1 MIFNKKYKT
10 IFLDPN
16 SGAVSIDEKVNIIL
30 SPSLYWVKKMV
41 LPVKSTRE
49 VKKLLPSIF
58 EETLPDGKYSYSAY
72 KSSNESEFFI
82 FAYEDKKILDVLAEK
97 NISLTDVANVYF
109 AQSEL
114 LFIDG
119 AMKINESQSV
129 YIKDDILVL
138 VPCCWVE
145 EKSELDLSSLTL
157 SKHKIPLQ
165 QFGHIVDIKNFY
177 SVGIA
182 LIVLIVLL
190 FSELFITLQKRD
202 NILELKDELF
212 AKNALQPTMFQNT
225 AMLKKYKTIHQ
236 QQTNIRKYISSLL
249 SLQLKQN
256 EHITLISLKERIM
269 VVNISGTDESA
280 YSHITSFLTAKG
292 VVFKPTYKNGILHL
306 EIAL

>member
-16 SGAVSIDEKVNIIL
+16 SDIETLDGRVNIIL
-30 SPSLYWVKKMV
+30 SPSLYWVKKMI
-41 LPVKSTRE
+41 LPVNSVRE

-72 KSSNESEFFI
+72 EGSTGSEFFV
-82 FAYEDKKILDVLAEK
+82 FAYEDKNILDVIAKK
-97 NISLTDVANVYF
+97 NISIAEVVNVYF

-114 LFIDG
+114 LSIDG
-119 AMKINESQSV
+119 AVKINESQSI

-145 EKSELDLSSLTL
+145 EKGELDLSSVVL
-157 SKHKIPLQ
+157 SKHKVSLQ

-177 SVGIA
+177 NIGAVLVVLI
-182 LIVLIVLL
+182 LIV
-190 FSELFITLQKRD
+190 FSELFITAQKAD

-212 AKNALQPTMFQNT
+212 SKNGLQPTMFQNT
-225 AMLKKYKTIHQ
+225 AMLKKYKAIHMK
-236 QQTNIRKYISSLL
+236 QTSIRKYISYLL
-249 SLQLKQN
+249 SLKLKQN
-256 EHITLISLKERIM
+256 EYITLISLKERVM
-269 VVNISGTDESA
+269 VVNFSGTKEKA
-280 YSHITSFLTAKG
+280 FSHITSSLEAKNVMFKSTYVNG
-292 VVFKPTYKNGILHL
+292 VLHL